1 MLFSAQVDAS
11 RSVDEV
17 FVDVCTI
24 FGDLPKLE
32 KKRRKKGQCY
42 PLQVDAEKEKNVCHG
57 CCLGDQVNPFS
68 LYILTKVRKSSY
80 GPMAS

>member
-1 MLFSAQVDAS
+1 MAQVDAS

-32 KKRRKKGQCY
+32 KKRRNKGKC
-42 PLQVDAEKEKNVCHG
+42 DA
-57 CCLGDQVNPFS
+57 F
-68 LYILTKVRKSSY
+68 
-80 GPMAS
+80 

>member
-1 MLFSAQVDAS
+1 MSLKTVLEPSKACGFVQVNEYKCVALFPPQVDAS

-32 KKRRKKGQCY
+32 KKRRKKGKC
-42 PLQVDAEKEKNVCHG
+42 VA
-57 CCLGDQVNPFS
+57 F
-68 LYILTKVRKSSY
+68 
-80 GPMAS
+80 